1 MDATVATRLLGR
13 GVARREILAAA
24 ALVTMAGA
32 ASSAPAADSPHARAF
47 DFLHGR
53 WRVRHRKLRQ
63 RLAGSSDWFEFP
75 GTLAVDPI
83 LGGLGNFDEN
93 VLDDPTGKYVA
104 HSLRLYSP
112 DTDQWSIWWLDGRAP
127 ELDTPV
133 VGGFPERKGTF
144 YSDDSFGG
152 RPIKVRTTYT
162 PLAPG
167 NAQWTQAFSADGGA
181 TWEVNW
187 IMDFE
192 RA

>member
-1 MDATVATRLLGR
+1 MDATVATRLFR
-13 GVARREILAAA
+13 GVARREVLAAA
-24 ALVTMAGA
+24 ALITAGGP
-32 ASSAPAADSPHARAF
+32 ASSARPTDSPHARAF

-104 HSLRLYSP
+104 HSLRLYCP

-127 ELDTPV
+127 ALDTPV
-133 VGGFPERKGTF
+133 VGSFRERKGTF
-144 YSDDSFGG
+144 FSDDSFGG

-162 PLAPG
+162 PLTVG

-187 IMDFE
+187 IMDFA